1 MTLDN
6 YCATDFE
13 GPQILCCCRIIWGA
27 VRISELAG
35 PATTAEQYSNGKWMR
50 HSPFQDGEDQFT
62 FVHSN
67 IITGGK

>member
-1 MTLDN
+1 MASVGDQPGSFTHP
-6 YCATDFE
+6 C
-13 GPQILCCCRIIWGA
+13 
-27 VRISELAG
+27 
-35 PATTAEQYSNGKWMR
+35 NGESDDYGRQHSRLFVWMR